1 MTGLAILPSTRGSLG
16 RNYTAAMLS
25 ARARERAMALA
36 VRAGIDARVR
46 SAYQLFDRTARR
58 EARDNE
64 HMRVLM
70 AACLSPDS
78 NCIDIGAH
86 SGGILREIVRC
97 APQGRHIAYE
107 PLPHLAAEL
116 AREFPDVQV
125 RAAALSDQDGEATFV
140 HDRTEPMRST
150 LDPHAFT
157 DHQHAMTIEV
167 PVERLDSVLEPDYAP
182 TLIKIDVEGSEGRV
196 LAGAIETLR
205 RSRPIVVFEHG
216 GGGTSSPTDVYSIL
230 VEGAGLRIYD
240 LDGIG
245 PYSMAGFE
253 ATYPLPTMWNWIAR
267 P

>member
-1 MTGLAILPSTRGSLG
+1 
-16 RNYTAAMLS
+16 
-25 ARARERAMALA
+25 MAGVESQ
-36 VRAGIDARVR
+36 VRHV
-46 SAYQLFDRTARR
+46 YQLLNRTARR

-64 HMRVLM
+64 HMRVLL
-70 AACLSPDS
+70 AACLAPDS

-86 SGGILREIVRC
+86 SGGVLREIVRC
-97 APQGRHIAYE
+97 APRGRHIAYE
-107 PLPHLAAEL
+107 PLPHLATEL
-116 AREFPDVQV
+116 AREFPGVEV
-125 RAAALSDQDGEATFV
+125 RAAALSDHDGEATFV

-157 DHQHAMTIEV
+157 DHEHATTIDV
-167 PVERLDSVLEPDYAP
+167 RVERLDAVLPADYDPA
-182 TLIKIDVEGSEGRV
+182 LIKIDVEGSEGKV

-216 GGGTSSPTDVYSIL
+216 GGGTSSPTDVYATL
-230 VEGAGLRIYD
+230 VEQAELRIYD

-245 PYSMAGFE
+245 PYSLADFV

>member
-1 MTGLAILPSTRGSLG
+1 
-16 RNYTAAMLS
+16 MLS
-25 ARARERAMALA
+25 ARARERALQLA
-36 VRAGIDARVR
+36 VRAGVDEHLR
-46 SAYQLFDRTARR
+46 STYRFFDRTARR

-70 AACLSPDS
+70 AACLAPDS

-97 APQGRHIAYE
+97 APRGRHIAYE

-116 AREFPDVQV
+116 GREFPDVEV
-125 RAAALSDQDGEATFV
+125 RSAALSDHDGQAAFV

-157 DHQHAMTIEV
+157 DHRHATTIEV
-167 PVERLDSVLEPDYAP
+167 PVERLDGAVGADYTP
-182 TLIKIDVEGSEGRV
+182 TLIKIDVEGSEGKV

-205 RSRPIVVFEHG
+205 RSRPVVVFEHG

-230 VEGAGLRIYD
+230 VERAGLRIYD
-240 LDGIG
+240 LDGVG
-245 PYSMAGFE
+245 PYTLAGFE